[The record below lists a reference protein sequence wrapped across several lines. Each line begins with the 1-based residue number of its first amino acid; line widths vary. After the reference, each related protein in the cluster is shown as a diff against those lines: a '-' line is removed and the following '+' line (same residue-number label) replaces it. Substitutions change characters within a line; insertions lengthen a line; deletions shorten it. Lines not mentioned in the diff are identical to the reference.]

1 MQPWMNRCFLKMTI
15 SSEITCYYNNYILKN
30 YGINKNQASDNEISQ

>member
-15 SSEITCYYNNYILKN
+15 SSEITSYYNNYILKKTKE
-30 YGINKNQASDNEISQ
+30 YFKINFDPIYY